1 MASRQ
6 TETRPERP
14 PDLRE
19 ACVAEA
25 LAIIAEE
32 GVEKLSLRE
41 VSRRL
46 GVSHQAPY
54 KHFESRDHI
63 LAEVIA
69 RAYDDF
75 ARHLE
80 ARPPATEPF
89 ADLEAMGRAYMDYAV
104 RHPLHYR
111 LMFGTPLPDPSRH
124 PAMME
129 KARHAFDLLRD
140 RLASMDLRPVHDGT
154 APPFDDALFIWS
166 CLHGLA
172 GILQSDALC
181 GLDPAAPDP
190 ARVIGHVMARL
201 GLALRP
207 ER

>member
-1 MASRQ
+1 MAN
-6 TETRPERP
+6 TDKRP
-14 PDLRE
+14 PDLKE
-19 ACVAEA
+19 ACVREA
-25 LAIIAEE
+25 LVIIADE

-69 RAYDDF
+69 RAYEDF

-80 ARPPATEPF
+80 ARPAVADPF
-89 ADLEAMGRAYMDYAV
+89 DDLEAMGRAYMDYALG
-104 RHPLHYR
+104 HPLQYR
-111 LMFGTPLPDPSRH
+111 LMFGTPLPDPGRH

-129 KARHAFDLLRD
+129 KAQYAFDLLRD
-140 RLASMDLRPVHDGT
+140 RIATMALRPVNAGPADPTG
-154 APPFDDALFIWS
+154 DALFVWS

-172 GILQSDALC
+172 GILQVKKLSGPAGD
-181 GLDPAAPDP
+181 GPRPEAAPIM
-190 ARVIGHVMARL
+190 RHVMGRL

-207 ER
+207 VT